1 MSGVVLPTP
10 QQVFSYQPLV
20 QKQLVIKKPIVKI
33 IPYIPPEVIRIIL
46 FYLRNDKKTLAA
58 CALVNQTF
66 NLHVT
71 PILYHTVSFSFP
83 YTFTLFAKATIS
95 ESQRSR
101 MIQHLDLSGFSTM
114 GLQKSD
120 SAIQK
125 VVTPQILINILRSCT
140 MLEAFSVSE
149 TLESSVTFDVLKVL
163 VFECKNIKAL
173 DFCGLS
179 SKQFCSA
186 LASLAEAMG
195 QVKLVRRFN
204 DEENDDDDET
214 RISFQKIKT
223 PVLPHLQ
230 RLSLHK
236 CPIIPEYSTILTLLA
251 HSPNL
256 THLDL
261 GGCSISDSTLDF
273 LATET
278 NVKKTL
284 KHLLL
289 ARCKNIS
296 SEAIANFV
304 AECEQLEVL
313 NVYDTIISEYDLIT
327 ILNSPSAKIFKNLDI
342 GSSYITPRVL
352 YAIQEN
358 CTSSLQYLGIAHAN
372 ISSISHLNE
381 FLKAM
386 PSIQYIDLTGV
397 SCLTVL
403 ETNNLFNDLQND
415 HSLQVIEMSE
425 SLLKKLGPINGWKI
439 NETYNRRWYYFKET
453 LETKPDRFHPR
464 KLDVAE
470 SGPERMSKIF
480 QYYSFDV

>member
-1 MSGVVLPTP
+1 MSGVVLSTP
-10 QQVFSYQPLV
+10 QQILSYQPLV
-20 QKQLVIKKPIVKI
+20 QNQLVIKKVKN
-33 IPYIPPEVIRIIL
+33 IPYIPPEIIRVVL
-46 FYLRNDKKTLAA
+46 GYLKNDKKTLAA
-58 CALVNQTF
+58 CALVNHTF

-71 PILYHTVSFSFP
+71 PFLYRTVSFSFP
-83 YTFTLFAKATIS
+83 YTFTLFAKVTVS
-95 ESQRSR
+95 ESQRSK

-149 TLESSVTFDVLKVL
+149 TLEYSITFDVLKVL
-163 VFECKNIKAL
+163 AFECKNIKAL

-179 SKQFCSA
+179 SKQFSSA
-186 LASLAEAMG
+186 LTSLAEVMG
-195 QVKLVRRFN
+195 QVKLVRHFN
-204 DEENDDDDET
+204 DEDDDDDET
-214 RISFQKIKT
+214 RVSFQKIKNV
-223 PVLPHLQ
+223 VLPHLQ

-236 CPIIPEYSTILTLLA
+236 CPIIPEYPAILTLLA

-261 GGCSISDSTLDF
+261 GGCSIGDSTLEF

-284 KHLLL
+284 THLLL
-289 ARCKNIS
+289 ARCKNLS
-296 SEAIANFV
+296 SEAIATFV

-313 NVYDTIISEYDLIT
+313 NVYDTIIGEYDLFT
-327 ILNSPSAKIFKNLDI
+327 ILNSPSAKIFKNLDV

-358 CTSSLQYLGIAHAN
+358 CTSSLQELGIAHAN

-397 SCLTVL
+397 PCLTML
-403 ETNNLFNDLQND
+403 NTNNLFDDLPNE
-415 HSLQVIEMSE
+415 HSLQIIEMSE
-425 SLLKKLGPINGWKI
+425 SLLKKLGPIDGWNI
-439 NETYNRRWYYFKET
+439 NKTYSRRWYYSKKT
-453 LETKPDRFHPR
+453 LGMKPDRFHPR

-470 SGPERMSKIF
+470 SEPERMSKIF